1 MSPSGRPLLVWLIAG
16 LYVFVTVSTLF
27 GLFMIYSGRVPL
39 DDAERAYFAS
49 RTIFD
54 NVVTVIAGAIN
65 LVAVVFLF
73 RLRKTAVPLFVV
85 GLALNVAL
93 KVRDIATTNWLQRP
107 GSTTGLLGLGVASM
121 VLLYSIWLK
130 RTKVLR

>member
-1 MSPSGRPLLVWLIAG
+1 MLVWLIAG
-16 LYVFVTVSTLF
+16 LYVFVTVSTLL

-39 DDAERAYFAS
+39 DDAEQAYFAS

-54 NVVTVIAGAIN
+54 NVITVIAGAIN
-65 LVAVVFLF
+65 IVAVVFLF

-93 KVRDIATTNWLQRP
+93 RVRDIATTNWLQLP
-107 GSTTGLLGLGVASM
+107 GSTTGLVGLGVASM

-130 RTKVLR
+130 RTKVLS